1 MRTDK
6 LKKRAESAFDDFRK
20 GQMKTPTP
28 EMLSEN
34 FDKEVQRL
42 RVKVRA
48 SWRGVCLMFRVLML
62 SCLGIREI
70 GEDIDGV
77 AECEGRQDA
86 REDIFLL
93 WRQLAAVHRATL
105 RMCTRVRFNL
115 IRLFRVSKA
124 TKLAIDTCT
133 YLTPSNCST

>member
-48 SWRGVCLMFRVLML
+48 SWRGVRLMFRVLML

-93 WRQLAAVHRATL
+93 RRQLVTVHRATI
-105 RMCTRVRFNL
+105 RMCTRVRSNL
-115 IRLFRVSKA
+115 LYFHRVRDMNTRS
-124 TKLAIDTCT
+124 TDTCT
-133 YLTPSNCST
+133 YLTPYNCST